1 MAVAPSH
8 VTAEDSLNAALSLRG
23 CSFSVLL
30 SSSSDELGLRPIS
43 PDIDD
48 EIVCPDMTD
57 AALCSPMNPSGA
69 VSNEVL
75 DLCDSSLGVRC
86 IARGSH
92 DEELCES
99 R

>member
-8 VTAEDSLNAALSLRG
+8 VTAEDSLNATLSLRG

-30 SSSSDELGLRPIS
+30 SSSSDDELGLRTIS

-48 EIVCPDMTD
+48 EVVCCDMAD
-57 AALCSPMNPSGA
+57 AALCSPLNPSGA

-75 DLCDSSLGVRC
+75 DLCDISLGVRC
-86 IARGSH
+86 MARGSH
-92 DEELCES
+92 EE
-99 R
+99 